1 MCTDCFFYPIFCCSS
16 TKNSQWKLHV
26 FFWPLSY
33 RYIFASTFGQEPQAT
48 GVCSSYLA
56 NVTCPNGL
64 TVFLRVFNFA
74 PSWHISCLIHR
85 IVRPPATTELT
96 YGTKKN
102 SRKFLAHTQWS
113 MTYVQARCCIVQT
126 TATSNSQRKSTIL
139 QPIRSCADAVTAS
152 VLIFF
157 QFVLTHLQANSRKC
171 WKSLW
176 SASRH
181 YSF

>member
-1 MCTDCFFYPIFCCSS
+1 MCTDCFFLYYF
-16 TKNSQWKLHV
+16 LL
-26 FFWPLSY
+26 FFYKKFTMKIARL
-33 RYIFASTFGQEPQAT
+33 
-48 GVCSSYLA
+48 L
-56 NVTCPNGL
+56 L
-64 TVFLRVFNFA
+64 TVILSIYFCFNIRSRTAGYWCLFLIFSECYVSKRVNRF
-74 PSWHISCLIHR
+74 SSCLQF
-85 IVRPPATTELT
+85 RPELAHFVFDSSDCSAASHDWT
-96 YGTKKN
+96 YLRDKRN
-102 SRKFLAHTQWS
+102 SRKFLAHKQWS